1 VGAFR
6 LCGWPAGSVRT
17 FEPSTYF
24 LKRLPDGGIKGV
36 FTCVMEMGLVDLSD
50 YTVDGTTLQ
59 ANVRRHSAVWKSN
72 SERYKQSAIERIEDY
87 FDQIQQLADLEEA
100 DWQDR
105 QAPEKAD
112 EPAWTA
118 EQVRQTADR
127 FDQALTALEQQADK
141 DGGEAS
147 GEDDRKRD
155 WKAIEI

>member
-1 VGAFR
+1 MWLAGGQRPDFR
-6 LCGWPAGSVRT
+6 TINLFR
-17 FEPSTYF
+17 
-24 LKRLPDGGIKGV
+24 KQRLPDGGIKGV

-59 ANVRRHSAVWKSN
+59 ANARRHSAVWKSN

-87 FDQIQQLADLEEA
+87 FDQIQQLADLEED

-141 DGGEAS
+141 DGGEPS